1 MTHFHHQKLA
11 NGLTIIAEELPFA
24 RSLSLGFFVRCG
36 SRHETVE
43 NAGISHFL
51 EHMIFKGSPR
61 RSPQDV
67 NREFDALGI
76 SFNACTAEEMTVF
89 YASLLPE
96 FLEPCVEIYADIL
109 RPGIRESDFRAEKEV
124 ILEEIEMYENEPPYS
139 LDDRLRQTFFAG
151 HPLGNPVLGNVK
163 SVRKLTSA
171 RLKAWWQ
178 EKYSP
183 ENIVLCACGKVDFLE
198 LVRLAEKYCGAWEN
212 SPKMERLAE
221 TESTGKAERA
231 RSWRDVLFST
241 KKTPQETV
249 VEGLSEQETS
259 PISLTLPTPVTPKL
273 GFETFQ
279 HPEATQLYFLSCS
292 ASSVAEY
299 RQRLVGRLIASI
311 LGDDAGSRL
320 YWEFVDSGL
329 AEYAVLGFTDF
340 TDAGFFN
347 TSLCCEPEKGAENW
361 EKLEKIYRNAE
372 EGGITETELALAKNR
387 IATATVL
394 GSEKGWNRIFAVGG
408 DWTTEETYHTVQA
421 EIDTL
426 RSITL
431 EEINAILADYPL
443 TRSLTF
449 QIGP

>member
-1 MTHFHHQKLA
+1 MTQFYHQKLE

-36 SRHETVE
+36 ARHETVE
-43 NAGISHFL
+43 NAGVSHFL
-51 EHMIFKGSPR
+51 EHMVFKGSPQ

-76 SFNACTAEEMTVF
+76 SFNACTAEEITVF

-139 LDDRLRQTFFAG
+139 LDDRLRQTFFGG
-151 HPLGNPVLGNVK
+151 HPLGNSVLGNVK

-171 RLKAWWQ
+171 RLKGWWK

-183 ENIVLCACGKVDFLE
+183 ENIVLCACGKIDFPKLA
-198 LVRLAEKYCGAWEN
+198 RLAEKYCGWWEN
-212 SPKMERLAE
+212 PSKTERFTA
-221 TESTGKAERA
+221 
-231 RSWRDVLFST
+231 
-241 KKTPQETV
+241 KTP
-249 VEGLSEQETS
+249 
-259 PISLTLPTPVTPKL
+259 IAITPKL
-273 GFETFQ
+273 GFETFCRS
-279 HPEATQLYFLSCS
+279 EATQQYFLACS
-292 ASSVAEY
+292 LSSATEY
-299 RQRLVGRLIASI
+299 RQRLAGRLIASI

-340 TDAGFFN
+340 TDAGFFY
-347 TSLCCEPEKGAENW
+347 TSLCCEPKKGMENW
-361 EKLEKIYRNAE
+361 ENLQKIYRNAE
-372 EGGITETELALAKNR
+372 KGGITETELALAKNR

-394 GSEKGWNRIFAVGG
+394 GSEKGWNRIFTIGG
-408 DWTTEETYHTVQA
+408 DWTSEETYRTVQE

-426 RSITL
+426 RSISL
-431 EEINAILADYPL
+431 DEINAFLADYPL
-443 TRSLTF
+443 TKSLTF

>member
-1 MTHFHHQKLA
+1 MTQFYHQKLE

-36 SRHETVE
+36 ARHETVE

-51 EHMIFKGSPR
+51 EHMVFKGSPR

-76 SFNACTAEEMTVF
+76 SFNACTAEETTVF

-109 RPGIRESDFRAEKEV
+109 RPGIRESDFHAEKEV

-139 LDDRLRQTFFAG
+139 LDDRLRQTFFGG

-171 RLKAWWQ
+171 RLKAWWK

-183 ENIVLCACGKVDFLE
+183 ENIVLCACGKIDFPK
-198 LVRLAEKYCGAWEN
+198 LVRLAEKYCGTWEN
-212 SPKMERLAE
+212 QSQ
-221 TESTGKAERA
+221 TEHIAI
-231 RSWRDVLFST
+231 
-241 KKTPQETV
+241 KTP
-249 VEGLSEQETS
+249 
-259 PISLTLPTPVTPKL
+259 ISIMPKL

-279 HPEATQLYFLSCS
+279 HPEATQQYFLACS
-292 ASSVAEY
+292 VSSVAEY
-299 RQRLVGRLIASI
+299 RQRLAGRLIASI

-372 EGGITETELALAKNR
+372 DGGITETELALAKNR

-394 GSEKGWNRIFAVGG
+394 GSEKGWNRIFAIGS

-431 EEINAILADYPL
+431 NEIHAFLAEYPL